1 MPNYAP
7 RVSVSYND
15 ASGVIKLWAATCA
28 QLVVYEHEADS
39 KITKTHIHLL
49 IIGSSVKEEAL
60 KRIYYK
66 NVQETRK
73 GNDLWSWHHKKFP
86 NPDLSFI
93 QYMAKGKLRPV
104 FVQGISPDIVE
115 EHRLKWIA
123 PTTSTSTVEKYDE
136 YKEIL
141 KDLRSNYTS
150 GPITLDS
157 VRSAVMS
164 WYWHRDGRL
173 PHAGQYKRNAAS
185 AYLQFVEWREAEAP
199 NEASFFCA
207 LEHVKNLWY

>member
-7 RVSVSYND
+7 RVAIPYAD
-15 ASGVIKLWAATCA
+15 ASGVLKLWADSC
-28 QLVVYEHEADS
+28 QQFIVYEHEADD
-39 KITKTHIHLL
+39 KVKKTHLHLL
-49 IIGSSVKEEAL
+49 MIGSSVKEEAF
-60 KRIYYK
+60 KRLYYK
-66 NVQETRK
+66 HIKDERK
-73 GNDLWSWHHKKFP
+73 GNDLWSWHHKKHP

-93 QYMAKGKLRPV
+93 QYMSKGKLRPV
-104 FVQGISPDIVE
+104 FAKGISPDIVE
-115 EHRLKWIA
+115 EYRLKWSE
-123 PTTSTSTVEKYDE
+123 PTTSTSAVEKYDE

-141 KDLRSNYTS
+141 KDLRERYTN

-199 NEASFFCA
+199 NEASFYCA